1 MLAML
6 GQDNFLDFS
15 RHNYVLFDDLLITFA
30 LFKKHFKYVSFTNNA
45 LCVDYYDTPSTALY
59 NLVFYRN
66 TRLTRTVDRFVK
78 FRT

>member
-30 LFKKHFKYVSFTNNA
+30 LFKKHFKYASFTNNA
-45 LCVDYYDTPSTALY
+45 LCE
-59 NLVFYRN
+59 
-66 TRLTRTVDRFVK
+66 
-78 FRT
+78 